1 MRCSLFFVTIIF
13 LTACEKM
20 PPLPSGDLCTIDLP
34 REQLIC
40 CPIAKAESEKQL
52 YEGDQCHNVALADAD
67 KYIAFSP
74 KTWENV
80 VIYIK
85 TLKMAAEQCLNSLAT
100 PK

>member
-1 MRCSLFFVTIIF
+1 MR
-13 LTACEKM
+13 LTFWLPILLIVACEKM
-20 PPLPSGDLCTIDLP
+20 PPLPDGDLCTVDLP
-34 REQLIC
+34 RHQLIC

-52 YEGDQCHNVALADAD
+52 YSGDQCHNLPIAEAD

-85 TLKMAAEQCLNSLAT
+85 TLKMMAEQCLTSQT
-100 PK
+100 TIK